1 MLQCKEPIPEVLRHC
16 NIPRRAP
23 RRGPVTNSLEDVGW
37 IRTDPARLIGN
48 GPLADNLRAEYF
60 GPWKIWAEMEPNLRW
75 SGRLDLNQRLLGP
88 EAVVVLIQIRQGVN
102 SANDWNG

>member
-1 MLQCKEPIPEVLRHC
+1 MPKTPTMLGSKNGRRARIEIRMLQCKEPIPEVLRHC

-75 SGRLDLNQRLLGP
+75 SDILDKMKKYFQR
-88 EAVVVLIQIRQGVN
+88 
-102 SANDWNG
+102 